1 MPGRGG
7 EAKGER
13 YSFDMLGEA
22 ALTKGDAECYFE
34 AYRAAVKAVGD
45 TVDDATGVFEAP
57 SISVKLSA
65 LHPRFEFAKS
75 ARLRD
80 ELAPRLGA
88 LAELAKKQ
96 GIGLTLDAEEAV
108 RLELLLD
115 RFQADYQSPAAENW
129 TGFGLVVQA
138 YQKRAP
144 AVIDWLA
151 DLARET
157 GRRIPLRLV
166 KGAYWDSEIK
176 GAQKQGL
183 DSYAVFT
190 RKAAT
195 DVCYIACARQLLNWR
210 ALFYPQFATHNART
224 IATVA
229 ELEGNGQRLRV
240 STAAWHGG
248 GALPCAWRRKSAP
261 GAMRGLLAGRRA

>member
-1 MPGRGG
+1 M
-7 EAKGER
+7 
-13 YSFDMLGEA
+13 
-22 ALTKGDAECYFE
+22 
-34 AYRAAVKAVGD
+34 
-45 TVDDATGVFEAP
+45 FEAP

-80 ELAPRLGA
+80 ELAPRLGV

-108 RLELLLD
+108 RLEPLLD
-115 RFQADYQSPAAENW
+115 MFQADYQSPAAENW

-176 GAQKQGL
+176 RAQESRGWMAIRRL
-183 DSYAVFT
+183 P
-190 RKAAT
+190 
-195 DVCYIACARQLLNWR
+195 ARR
-210 ALFYPQFATHNART
+210 RRMFAISLVR
-224 IATVA
+224 
-229 ELEGNGQRLRV
+229 
-240 STAAWHGG
+240 SS
-248 GALPCAWRRKSAP
+248 C
-261 GAMRGLLAGRRA
+261 